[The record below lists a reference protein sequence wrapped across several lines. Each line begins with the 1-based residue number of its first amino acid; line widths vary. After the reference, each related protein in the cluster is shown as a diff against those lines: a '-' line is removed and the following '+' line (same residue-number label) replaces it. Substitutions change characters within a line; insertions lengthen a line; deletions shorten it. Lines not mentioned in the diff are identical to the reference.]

1 MRDIQKIKY
10 GNLIPVILSGGVG
23 SRLWPLSRIS
33 FPKQYINLNPS
44 NNYSLL
50 QNTLLRL
57 VGIKGLQSPIVICNE
72 EQRFIAAEQ
81 IKELNIAP
89 NSIILEPFGRN
100 TAPAIA
106 LAALTAKK
114 KYNNAILLIL
124 SADHE
129 IKDEEKFRKTINEA
143 ITYAERGDIV
153 TFGITPTRA
162 ETGYG
167 YIETFEKLSILNKSS
182 QIKRFIEK
190 PKKDIANKL
199 FRDSRFKWNS
209 GIFLFKANTIIEE
222 LLKFQPEI
230 IKFCEES
237 LKDSVFD
244 FDFLRLDKKSF
255 EKCPNISIDKSIM
268 EKTNLGKVIN
278 LDAGWSDI
286 GSWESVW
293 EISQKDQNG
302 NCLEGITHIE
312 NVKDCYLRSE
322 NRLVVGIDIENLIII
337 DSSDALLVA
346 NKKSSQK
353 IKNVVKLLKENH
365 LAEIKNHKKVFR
377 PWGSYTTIVEGDT
390 WQVKK
395 LEVKPKA
402 SLSLQMHKHRAEH
415 WIVVKGSAKVEIDR
429 LVRNLNSNE
438 SIFVPLGAKHRLSNP
453 KDTILELIEVQSG
466 KYLGEDDIIRFDDIY
481 GRKIED

>member
-143 ITYAERGDIV
+143 IIYAERGDIV

-244 FDFLRLDKKSF
+244 LDFLRLDKKSF

-302 NCLEGITHIE
+302 NCLEGMTHIE

-353 IKNVVKLLKENH
+353 IKNVVKDFKK
-365 LAEIKNHKKVFR
+365 KNIPECLTNKKVHR
-377 PWGSYTTIVEGDT
+377 PWGSYTSVVDAPT

-395 LEVKPKA
+395 LEIKPNA
-402 SLSLQMHKHRAEH
+402 SLSLQLHKHRAEH
-415 WIVVKGSAKVEIDR
+415 WIVVNGTAKVEINNKISM
-429 LVRNLNSNE
+429 LSENQ

-453 KDTILELIEVQSG
+453 EKNTLEIIEVQSG
-466 KYLGEDDIIRFDDIY
+466 RYLGEDDIERFDDIY
-481 GRKIED
+481 GRD

>member
-10 GNLIPVILSGGVG
+10 GNLIPVILSGGIG

-190 PKKDIANKL
+190 PKKELANKL
-199 FRDSRFKWNS
+199 FKDSRFKWNS

-244 FDFLRLDKKSF
+244 LDFLRKEKKSF
-255 EKCPNISIDKSIM
+255 EKCPNISIDKSVM
-268 EKTNLGKVIN
+268 EKTNLGIVKD
-278 LDAGWSDI
+278 LDSGWNDI

-293 EISQKDQNG
+293 EISKKDENG
-302 NCLEGITHIE
+302 NCLEGKTHTQ
-312 NVKDCYLRSE
+312 NVKNCYLRSGG
-322 NRLVVGIDIENLIII
+322 RLIVGLDIENLIVVET
-337 DSSDALLVA
+337 SDALLIA

-353 IKNVVKLLKENH
+353 IKEI
-365 LAEIKNHKKVFR
+365 AEDFKKKNIPECLTNKKVHR
-377 PWGSYTTIVEGDT
+377 PWGSYTSVVDAPT

-395 LEVKPKA
+395 LEIKPNA
-402 SLSLQMHKHRAEH
+402 SLSLQLHKHRAEH
-415 WIVVKGSAKVEIDR
+415 WIVVNGTAKVEINNKISM
-429 LVRNLNSNE
+429 LSENQ

-453 KDTILELIEVQSG
+453 EKNTLEIIEVQSG
-466 KYLGEDDIIRFDDIY
+466 RYLGEDDIERFDDIY
-481 GRKIED
+481 GRD